1 MTQNHG
7 EENEKQATPGGDERP
22 EPPNGPKSKPSR
34 LPSLPRRPGSHRSTM
49 RPTGAKPPT
58 R

>member
-7 EENEKQATPGGDERP
+7 EENEKQITPGGDERP
-22 EPPNGPKSKPSR
+22 EPPSGPKREPNR
-34 LPSLPRRPGSHRSTM
+34 LPSLPRRPGNHRSTTTPA
-49 RPTGAKPPT
+49 RAKPPT